1 MRTFFTIVCVLSFG
15 FQNINAGKTKYS
27 QASNIQK
34 EKKPFKTKKEEI
46 NVFSHQEK
54 QIAENFNPNGDKI
67 KIQREKLINSLKTSI
82 DYLNNLRKIIQP
94 IAQKYWNKTD
104 GNLIASELAVLC
116 GDLETTKTFINNCIV
131 FLTIRIDGLASF
143 SAEDMADWI
152 NKINTQLAD
161 LNQRNILSINIEN
174 HSEQVQKNAKKLQ
187 ALL

>member
-1 MRTFFTIVCVLSFG
+1 MRAFFITVCILSFG
-15 FQNINAGKTKYS
+15 FQNINAGKTKHG
-27 QASNIQK
+27 QLSNVQK

-54 QIAENFNPNGDKI
+54 QIIENFNPNSDKI
-67 KIQREKLINSLKTSI
+67 KIQREKLIDSLKSSI
-82 DYLNNLRKIIQP
+82 NYLNNLYKTIQP
-94 IAQKYWNKTD
+94 IAKKYWDKAD

-116 GDLETTKTFINNCIV
+116 GDLETTKTFINNCII
-131 FLTIRIDGLASF
+131 FLSIRIDGLASF

-152 NKINTQLAD
+152 NKINTQLSD

-174 HSEQVQKNAKKLQ
+174 HSEQIQKNAKKLQ